1 MFTGTI
7 EEFNGQSIKTKFFIL
22 GIPLFPIS
30 SYYFVGKNKGMET
43 PLIGKS
49 ARFGFA
55 RTFCL
60 AAGLGL
66 AITCQI
72 NDHWPNREI
81 KILAI
86 AAACI
91 FMFVA
96 IYSWIKQQSIP
107 ESDKKYRLILEKAIG
122 YNMLPSKLP
131 KATRLQLRKVIA
143 SKMVEKYKE
152 VDVNTIFTRTDYE
165 SSEIPLLY
173 SMALYTE
180 SINPNPITKAFLAK
194 FPAENIS
201 I

>member
-7 EEFNGQSIKTKFFIL
+7 EEFKGQSIKTKFFIL

-66 AITCQI
+66 TLTCQI
-72 NDHWPNREI
+72 NDHWQNKEI
-81 KILAI
+81 KILTI

-96 IYSWIKQQSIP
+96 IYSWIKQQSIS
-107 ESDKKYRLILEKAIG
+107 ESDKKSRLILEKAIG

-143 SKMVEKYKE
+143 SKMLEKYKE

-165 SSEIPLLY
+165 NSEIPLLY

-180 SINPNPITKAFLAK
+180 SINPNPVTKGFLEK
-194 FPAENIS
+194 FPTENIS